1 MAIRQTFATR
11 FYCRKSKADKQGLAP
26 VELSIC
32 INGDRTYIRLP
43 RKERPE
49 EFEKAIESKRDNA
62 IKVYC
67 ENQRVHLNKVV
78 EDMQYAGVEITAE
91 NLKECYK
98 RGGIAPFYTL
108 GQLWHDIIDNK
119 TIEKANGDLDEDTF
133 QRYIL
138 ARDAFYEA
146 TGHDANT
153 PAQNVELQDLNRL
166 QQHLRSK
173 GLKQST
179 IHQYHAKCKAAF
191 TLAFNRGKIKSNP
204 YSQFKMDKGEKKE
217 IIWLTSKELG
227 TLAKK
232 DFATDRLRKVRDV
245 FLFQCYSGLSYGDME
260 ELERRDYQENEK
272 GQIFIEKHRKKTGV
286 KFLSMV
292 LAEGKR
298 ILEEYDY
305 ELPILTNQKYNS
317 YLKEVQDICGLD
329 KVLTTHVGRKT
340 YVCYLYQKQVPIQV
354 IATIVGHT
362 TCQTTLKYYAQM
374 DKQTIFKELRK
385 RHVANERKDE
395 TKPEM
400 KDRKVSSPEA
410 QEAAKKRRAK
420 EAENETDTI
429 LNTLRTSG
437 I

>member
-26 VELSIC
+26 VELSIS
-32 INGDRTYIRLP
+32 INGDRRYIHLP

-49 EFEKAIESKRDNA
+49 EFAKAIESKRDNA

-78 EDMQYAGVEITAE
+78 EDMQYAGIEITAA
-91 NLKECYK
+91 NVKECYR

-146 TGHDANT
+146 TGHNRDT

-204 YSQFKMDKGEKKE
+204 YSQFKMDKGDKKE
-217 IIWLTSKELG
+217 IIWLTTKELG

-232 DFATDRLRKVRDV
+232 DFATDRLRKVRDL
-245 FLFQCYSGLSYGDME
+245 FLFQCYSGLSYADME
-260 ELERRDYQENEK
+260 ELERKDYQENEK

-286 KFLSMV
+286 RFLSMV
-292 LAEGKR
+292 LAEGKH

-305 ELPILTNQKYNS
+305 ELPLLSNQKYNS
-317 YLKEVQDICGLD
+317 YLKEVQDICKLD

-340 YVCYLYQKQVPIQV
+340 YVCYLYQKQVGVEV
-354 IATIVGHT
+354 IATIVGHS
-362 TCQTTLKYYAQM
+362 TCYTTLKYYAKM

-385 RHVANERKDE
+385 RHVAN
-395 TKPEM
+395 TAKPEM
-400 KDRKVSSPEA
+400 KDRAVSFPEA
-410 QEAAKKRRAK
+410 QEEAKKRREK
-420 EAENETDTI
+420 ERTETEAI

-437 I
+437 F

>member
-1 MAIRQTFATR
+1 MATRQTFSPR
-11 FYCRKSKADKQGLAP
+11 FYCRKSKADKKGFAP
-26 VELSIC
+26 VELSII
-32 INGDRTYIRLP
+32 INGERTYLRLP

-49 EFEKAIESKRDNA
+49 EFTKAIESKRDNA

-67 ENQRVHLNKVV
+67 EGQRVLLNKVV
-78 EDMQYAGVEITAE
+78 EDMQFAGVEITAK

-119 TIEKANGDLDEDTF
+119 TIEKANGDLDEDTYH
-133 QRYIL
+133 RYLL
-138 ARDAFYEA
+138 ARDTFYEA
-146 TGHDANT
+146 TGYDENT
-153 PAQNVELQDLNRL
+153 PAQNVELQDLHRF

-173 GLKQST
+173 RRKQST

-232 DFATDRLRKVRDV
+232 DFSTDRLRKVADL
-245 FLFQCYSGLSYGDME
+245 FLFQCFSGISFGDLA

-272 GQIFIEKHRKKTGV
+272 GQIFIEKPRKKTGV
-286 KFLSMV
+286 KFMSVV

-298 ILEEYDY
+298 ILEKYDY
-305 ELPILTNQKYNS
+305 ELPVLSNQKYNA

-340 YVCYLYQKQVPIQV
+340 YVCYLYQKQVPVQV

-362 TCQTTLKYYAQM
+362 TCQTTLKYYADM

-385 RHVANERKDE
+385 RHVANERKTE
-395 TKPEM
+395 TK
-400 KDRKVSSPEA
+400 DKVVLSPEA
-410 QEAAKKRRAK
+410 QEEAKKRRAK
-420 EAENETDTI
+420 KAENEKDTI

>member
-1 MAIRQTFATR
+1 MATRQTFSPR
-11 FYCRKSKADKQGLAP
+11 FYCRKSKADKKGFAP
-26 VELSIC
+26 VELSII
-32 INGDRTYIRLP
+32 INGERTYLRLP

-49 EFEKAIESKRDNA
+49 EFTKAIESKRDNA

-67 ENQRVHLNKVV
+67 EGQRVLLNKVV
-78 EDMQYAGVEITAE
+78 EDMQFAGVEITAK

-119 TIEKANGDLDEDTF
+119 TIEKANGDLDEDTYH
-133 QRYIL
+133 RYLL
-138 ARDAFYEA
+138 ARDTFYEA
-146 TGHDANT
+146 TGYDENT
-153 PAQNVELQDLNRL
+153 PAQNVELQDLHRF

-173 GLKQST
+173 GRKQST

-204 YSQFKMDKGEKKE
+204 YSQFKMDKGAKKE

-227 TLAKK
+227 ILAKK
-232 DFATDRLRKVRDV
+232 DFSTDRLRKVADL
-245 FLFQCYSGLSYGDME
+245 FLFQCFSGISFGDLA

-286 KFLSMV
+286 KFMSVV

-298 ILEEYDY
+298 ILEKYDY
-305 ELPILTNQKYNS
+305 ELPVLSNQKYNA

-362 TCQTTLKYYAQM
+362 TCQTTLKYYAEM
-374 DKQTIFKELRK
+374 DKQTIFQVLRK
-385 RHVANERKDE
+385 RHVADERKTE
-395 TKPEM
+395 TK
-400 KDRKVSSPEA
+400 DKVVLNPEA
-410 QEAAKKRRAK
+410 QEEAKKRRAK
-420 EAENETDTI
+420 KAENEKDTI

>member
-1 MAIRQTFATR
+1 M
-11 FYCRKSKADKQGLAP
+11 
-26 VELSIC
+26 ELSIV
-32 INGDRTYIRLP
+32 INGERTYLRLP
-43 RKERPE
+43 HKERPE
-49 EFEKAIESKRDNA
+49 EFKKALDSKRDNA
-62 IKVYC
+62 IKVFC

-119 TIEKANGDLDEDTF
+119 TIEKANGDLDEDTYH
-133 QRYIL
+133 RYLL

-146 TGHDANT
+146 TGYDENT
-153 PAQNVELQDLNRL
+153 PAQNVELQNIHRL

-173 GLKQST
+173 GRKQST

-227 TLAKK
+227 ILAKK
-232 DFATDRLRKVRDV
+232 DFSTERLRKVRDL
-245 FLFQCYSGLSYGDME
+245 FLFQCFSGISFGDLA
-260 ELERRDYQENEK
+260 ELERSDYQENEK
-272 GQIFIEKHRKKTGV
+272 GQIYIEKRRKKTGV
-286 KFLSMV
+286 RFLSMV

-305 ELPILTNQKYNS
+305 VLPILKNQKYNA

-340 YVCYLYQKQVPIQV
+340 YVCYLYQKQVPVQV

-362 TCQTTLKYYAQM
+362 TCQTTLKYYAKM

-385 RHVANERKDE
+385 RHVANE
-395 TKPEM
+395 TKPETR
-400 KDRKVSSPEA
+400 DRVVSSPEA
-410 QEAAKKRRAK
+410 REEAKQRRAK
-420 EAENETDTI
+420 NAEKEADTI

>member
-1 MAIRQTFATR
+1 MATRQTFATR

-26 VELSIC
+26 VELSIS
-32 INGDRTYIRLP
+32 INGERTYLRLP

-49 EFEKAIESKRDNA
+49 EFAKAIESKRDNA

-67 ENQRVHLNKVV
+67 ESQRVLLNKVV

-91 NLKECYK
+91 NLKVCYK
-98 RGGIAPFYTL
+98 RGGVAPFYTL

-119 TIEKANGDLDEDTF
+119 TIEKANGDLDDDTYH
-133 QRYIL
+133 RYIL

-146 TGHDANT
+146 TGHDRNT

-173 GLKQST
+173 GRKQST

-204 YSQFKMDKGEKKE
+204 YSQFKMDKGDKKE
-217 IIWLTSKELG
+217 IIWLTTKELG
-227 TLAKK
+227 TLTKK
-232 DFATDRLRKVRDV
+232 DFSADRLRKVRDL
-245 FLFQCYSGLSYGDME
+245 FLFQCYSGLSYGDMV
-260 ELERRDYQENEK
+260 ELERRDYQENER

-286 KFLSMV
+286 RFLSMV

-298 ILEEYDY
+298 ILEDYDY

-340 YVCYLYQKQVPIQV
+340 YVCYLYQKQVPIEV

-362 TCQTTLKYYAQM
+362 TCYTTLRYYAKM

-385 RHVANERKDE
+385 RHVANE
-395 TKPEM
+395 TKPVT
-400 KDRKVSSPEA
+400 KDRPVSLPEA
-410 QEAAKKRRAK
+410 QEEAKKRSEEK
-420 EAENETDTI
+420 TDSI

>member
-1 MAIRQTFATR
+1 M
-11 FYCRKSKADKQGLAP
+11 
-26 VELSIC
+26 
-32 INGDRTYIRLP
+32 
-43 RKERPE
+43 
-49 EFEKAIESKRDNA
+49 
-62 IKVYC
+62 
-67 ENQRVHLNKVV
+67 NKVV
-78 EDMQYAGVEITAE
+78 EDMQYAGIEITAA
-91 NLKECYK
+91 NVKECYR

-146 TGHDANT
+146 TGHNRDT

-204 YSQFKMDKGEKKE
+204 YSQFKMDKGDKKE
-217 IIWLTSKELG
+217 IIWLTTKELG

-232 DFATDRLRKVRDV
+232 DFATDRLRKVRDL
-245 FLFQCYSGLSYGDME
+245 FLFQCYSGLSYADME
-260 ELERRDYQENEK
+260 ELERKDYQENEK

-286 KFLSMV
+286 RFLSMV
-292 LAEGKR
+292 LAEGKH

-305 ELPILTNQKYNS
+305 ELPLLSNQKYNS
-317 YLKEVQDICGLD
+317 YLKEVQDICKLD

-340 YVCYLYQKQVPIQV
+340 YVCYLYQKQVGVEV
-354 IATIVGHT
+354 IATIVGHS
-362 TCQTTLKYYAQM
+362 TCYTTLKYYAKM

-385 RHVANERKDE
+385 RHVAN
-395 TKPEM
+395 TAKPEM
-400 KDRKVSSPEA
+400 KDRAVSFPEA
-410 QEAAKKRRAK
+410 QEEAKKRREK
-420 EAENETDTI
+420 ERTETEAI

-437 I
+437 F

>member
-1 MAIRQTFATR
+1 MATRQTFSTQ

-26 VELSIC
+26 VELSLS
-32 INGDRTYIRLP
+32 INGDRRYIHLP

-49 EFEKAIESKRDNA
+49 EFAKAIESKRDNA

-78 EDMQYAGVEITAE
+78 EDMQYAGIEITAA
-91 NLKECYK
+91 NVKECYR

-133 QRYIL
+133 QRYVL

-146 TGHDANT
+146 TGHDRNT

-204 YSQFKMDKGEKKE
+204 YSQFKMDKGDKKE
-217 IIWLTSKELG
+217 IIWLTTKELA

-245 FLFQCYSGLSYGDME
+245 FLFQCYSGLSYGDMK
-260 ELERRDYQENEK
+260 ELERRDYQENES

-286 KFLSMV
+286 RFLSIV
-292 LAEGKR
+292 LAEGKH

-305 ELPILTNQKYNS
+305 ELPLLSNQKYNS
-317 YLKEVQDICGLD
+317 YLKEVQDICKLD

-340 YVCYLYQKQVPIQV
+340 YVC
-354 IATIVGHT
+354 
-362 TCQTTLKYYAQM
+362 
-374 DKQTIFKELRK
+374 
-385 RHVANERKDE
+385 
-395 TKPEM
+395 
-400 KDRKVSSPEA
+400 
-410 QEAAKKRRAK
+410 
-420 EAENETDTI
+420 
-429 LNTLRTSG
+429 
-437 I
+437 

>member
-1 MAIRQTFATR
+1 MAIRQTFSTK
-11 FYCRKSKADKQGLAP
+11 FYCRKSKADKKGFAP
-26 VELSIC
+26 VELSIV
-32 INGDRTYIRLP
+32 INGERTYLRLP
-43 RKERPE
+43 QKERPE
-49 EFEKAIESKRDNA
+49 EFKKLLDSKRDNA
-62 IKVYC
+62 IKVFC
-67 ENQRVHLNKVV
+67 ENQRVHLNKVL
-78 EDMQYAGVEITAE
+78 EDMQYAGIAITAE

-98 RGGIAPFYTL
+98 KGGIAPFYTL

-119 TIEKANGDLDEDTF
+119 TIEKANGDLDEDTY
-133 QRYIL
+133 QRYLL

-146 TGHDANT
+146 TGYNGDT
-153 PAQNVELQDLNRL
+153 PAQNVELQDLHRL

-173 GLKQST
+173 GRKQST

-227 TLAKK
+227 ILAKK
-232 DFATDRLRKVRDV
+232 DFSADRLSKVRDL
-245 FLFQCYSGLSYGDME
+245 FLFQCFSGISFGDLA

-286 KFLSMV
+286 RFLSMV

-305 ELPILTNQKYNS
+305 ELPILTNQKYNA

>member
-1 MAIRQTFATR
+1 MATRQTFATR

-26 VELSIC
+26 VELSIS
-32 INGDRTYIRLP
+32 INGERTYLRLP

-49 EFEKAIESKRDNA
+49 EFAKAIESKRDNA

-67 ENQRVHLNKVV
+67 ENQRVLLNKVV

-98 RGGIAPFYTL
+98 RGGVAPFYTL

-119 TIEKANGDLDEDTF
+119 TIEKANGDLDEDTY

-138 ARDAFYEA
+138 ARNAFYKA
-146 TGHDANT
+146 TGHDRNT

-173 GLKQST
+173 GRKQST
-179 IHQYHAKCKAAF
+179 IYQYHAKCKAAF

-204 YSQFKMDKGEKKE
+204 YSQFKMDKGDKKE
-217 IIWLTSKELG
+217 IVWLTTKELG
-227 TLAKK
+227 TLTKK
-232 DFATDRLRKVRDV
+232 DFSTDRLRKVRDL

-260 ELERRDYQENEK
+260 ELERRDYQENER

-286 KFLSMV
+286 RFLSMV

-298 ILEEYDY
+298 ILEDYDY
-305 ELPILTNQKYNS
+305 ELPVLSNQKYNS

-329 KVLTTHVGRKT
+329 KVLQTHVGRKT
-340 YVCYLYQKQVPIQV
+340 YVCYLYQKQVPIEV

-362 TCQTTLKYYAQM
+362 TCYTTLKYYAKM
-374 DKQTIFKELRK
+374 DKQTIFKVLRK
-385 RHVANERKDE
+385 RHVANE
-395 TKPEM
+395 TKPET
-400 KDRKVSSPEA
+400 KDKVVSLPEA
-410 QEAAKKRRAK
+410 QEEAKKQREK
-420 EAENETDTI
+420 ERKETDAI

>member
-1 MAIRQTFATR
+1 MATRQTFSTQ
-11 FYCRKSKADKQGLAP
+11 FYCRKSKADKKGFAP
-26 VELSIC
+26 VELSIV
-32 INGDRTYIRLP
+32 INGERTYLRLP
-43 RKERPE
+43 HKERPE
-49 EFEKAIESKRDNA
+49 EFKKALDSKRDNA

-119 TIEKANGDLDEDTF
+119 TIEKANGDLDEDTYH
-133 QRYIL
+133 RYLL

-146 TGHDANT
+146 TGYDENT
-153 PAQNVELQDLNRL
+153 PAQNVELQDLHRL

-173 GLKQST
+173 GRKQST
-179 IHQYHAKCKAAF
+179 IRQYHAKCKAAF

-227 TLAKK
+227 ILAKK
-232 DFATDRLRKVRDV
+232 DFSTERLRKVRDL
-245 FLFQCYSGLSYGDME
+245 FLFQCYSGISFGDLA
-260 ELERRDYQENEK
+260 ELERSDYQENEK
-272 GQIFIEKHRKKTGV
+272 GQIYIEKRRKKTGV
-286 KFLSMV
+286 RFLSMV
-292 LAEGKR
+292 LADGKR

-305 ELPILTNQKYNS
+305 ELPILKNQKYNA

-340 YVCYLYQKQVPIQV
+340 YVCYLYQKQVPVQV

-362 TCQTTLKYYAQM
+362 TCQTTLKYYAKM

-385 RHVANERKDE
+385 RHVANE
-395 TKPEM
+395 TKPETR
-400 KDRKVSSPEA
+400 DRVVSSPEA
-410 QEAAKKRRAK
+410 REEAKQRRAK
-420 EAENETDTI
+420 NAEKEADTI

>member
-1 MAIRQTFATR
+1 MATRQTFSTQ
-11 FYCRKSKADKQGLAP
+11 FYCRKSKADKKGFAP
-26 VELSIC
+26 VELSIV
-32 INGDRTYIRLP
+32 INGERTYLRLP
-43 RKERPE
+43 HKERPE
-49 EFEKAIESKRDNA
+49 EFKKALDSKRDNA
-62 IKVYC
+62 IKVFC

-119 TIEKANGDLDEDTF
+119 TIEKANGDLDEDTYH
-133 QRYIL
+133 RYLL

-146 TGHDANT
+146 TGYDENT
-153 PAQNVELQDLNRL
+153 PAQNVELQNIHRL

-173 GLKQST
+173 GRKQST

-227 TLAKK
+227 ILAKK
-232 DFATDRLRKVRDV
+232 DFSTERLRKVRDL
-245 FLFQCYSGLSYGDME
+245 FLFQCFSGISFGDLA
-260 ELERRDYQENEK
+260 ELERSDYQENEK
-272 GQIFIEKHRKKTGV
+272 GQIYIEKRRKKTGV
-286 KFLSMV
+286 RFLSMV

-305 ELPILTNQKYNS
+305 VLPILKNQKYNA

-340 YVCYLYQKQVPIQV
+340 YVCYLYQKQVPVQV

-362 TCQTTLKYYAQM
+362 TCQTTLKYYAKM

-385 RHVANERKDE
+385 RHVANE
-395 TKPEM
+395 TKPETR
-400 KDRKVSSPEA
+400 DRVVSSPEA
-410 QEAAKKRRAK
+410 REEAKQRRAK
-420 EAENETDTI
+420 NAEKEADTI

>member
-1 MAIRQTFATR
+1 MN
-11 FYCRKSKADKQGLAP
+11 RKSKADKKGFAP
-26 VELSIC
+26 VELSIV
-32 INGDRTYIRLP
+32 INGERTYLRLP

-49 EFEKAIESKRDNA
+49 EFAKAIESKRDNA
-62 IKVYC
+62 IKVYLDG
-67 ENQRVHLNKVV
+67 QRVLLNKVV

-119 TIEKANGDLDEDTF
+119 TIEKANGDLDEDTYH
-133 QRYIL
+133 RYLL

-146 TGHDANT
+146 TGYNGDT
-153 PAQNVELQDLNRL
+153 PAQNVELQDLHRL

-173 GLKQST
+173 GRKQST

-204 YSQFKMDKGEKKE
+204 YSQFKMDKGERKE

-227 TLAKK
+227 TLTKK
-232 DFATDRLRKVRDV
+232 DFSTDRLSRVRDL
-245 FLFQCYSGLSYGDME
+245 FLFQCYSGLSYGDMA
-260 ELERRDYQENEK
+260 ELERKDYQENGK

-286 KFLSMV
+286 RFLSIV

-298 ILEEYDY
+298 ILEKYDY
-305 ELPILTNQKYNS
+305 ELPVIKNQNYNA
-317 YLKEVQDICGLD
+317 YLKEVQDLCGFD
-329 KVLTTHVGRKT
+329 KVLTTHIGRKT
-340 YVCYLYQKQVPIQV
+340 YVCYMYQKQIPVQV
-354 IATIVGHT
+354 IATIVGHA
-362 TCQTTLKYYAQM
+362 TCQTTLKYYAKM
-374 DKQTIFKELRK
+374 DKETIFKELRK
-385 RHVANERKDE
+385 RHVANEV
-395 TKPEM
+395 KPEA
-400 KDRKVSSPEA
+400 KDKAVYLPEA
-410 QEAAKKRRAK
+410 QEETKKRRAK
-420 EAENETDTI
+420 KAENETDAI

>member
-1 MAIRQTFATR
+1 MTIRQTFATR

-245 FLFQCYSGLSYGDME
+245 FLFQCYSGLSYADME

-340 YVCYLYQKQVPIQV
+340 YVCYLYQKQVPVQV

-362 TCQTTLKYYAQM
+362 TCQTTLKYYAKM

-385 RHVANERKDE
+385 RHVANE
-395 TKPEM
+395 TKPET
-400 KDRKVSSPEA
+400 KDRVVSNPEW
-410 QEAAKKRRAK
+410 QEAAKQRRAMNAEK
-420 EAENETDTI
+420 EADTI

>member
-26 VELSIC
+26 VELSIS
-32 INGDRTYIRLP
+32 INGDRRYIHLP

-49 EFEKAIESKRDNA
+49 EFAKAIESKRDNA

-78 EDMQYAGVEITAE
+78 EDMQYAGIEITAA
-91 NLKECYK
+91 NVKECYR

-146 TGHDANT
+146 TGHNRDT

-204 YSQFKMDKGEKKE
+204 YSQFKMDKGDKKE
-217 IIWLTSKELG
+217 IIWLTTKELG

-232 DFATDRLRKVRDV
+232 DFATDRLRKVRDL
-245 FLFQCYSGLSYGDME
+245 FLFQCYSGLSYADME
-260 ELERRDYQENEK
+260 ELERKDYQENEK

-286 KFLSMV
+286 RFLSMV

-305 ELPILTNQKYNS
+305 ELPLLSNQKYNS
-317 YLKEVQDICGLD
+317 YLKEVQDICKLD

-340 YVCYLYQKQVPIQV
+340 YVCYLYQKQVGVEV
-354 IATIVGHT
+354 IATIVGHS
-362 TCQTTLKYYAQM
+362 TCYTTLKYYAKM

-385 RHVANERKDE
+385 RHVANE
-395 TKPEM
+395 TKPET
-400 KDRKVSSPEA
+400 KDKAVSLPEA
-410 QEAAKKRRAK
+410 QEEAKKRSEEK
-420 EAENETDTI
+420 TDSI
-429 LNTLRTSG
+429 LNALRTSG
-437 I
+437 F

>member
-1 MAIRQTFATR
+1 M
-11 FYCRKSKADKQGLAP
+11 
-26 VELSIC
+26 
-32 INGDRTYIRLP
+32 
-43 RKERPE
+43 
-49 EFEKAIESKRDNA
+49 
-62 IKVYC
+62 
-67 ENQRVHLNKVV
+67 
-78 EDMQYAGVEITAE
+78 
-91 NLKECYK
+91 
-98 RGGIAPFYTL
+98 
-108 GQLWHDIIDNK
+108 
-119 TIEKANGDLDEDTF
+119 
-133 QRYIL
+133 
-138 ARDAFYEA
+138 
-146 TGHDANT
+146 
-153 PAQNVELQDLNRL
+153 
-166 QQHLRSK
+166 
-173 GLKQST
+173 
-179 IHQYHAKCKAAF
+179 
-191 TLAFNRGKIKSNP
+191 AFNRGKIKSNP

-298 ILEEYDY
+298 IHEEYDY
-305 ELPILTNQKYNS
+305 ELPILKNQKYNA

-340 YVCYLYQKQVPIQV
+340 YVCYLYQKQVPVQV

-362 TCQTTLKYYAQM
+362 TCQTTLKYYAKM

-385 RHVANERKDE
+385 RHVANE
-395 TKPEM
+395 TKPET
-400 KDRKVSSPEA
+400 KDRVVSNPEW
-410 QEAAKKRRAK
+410 QEAAKQRRAMNAEK
-420 EAENETDTI
+420 EADTI
-429 LNTLRTSG
+429 LNALRTSG

>member
-1 MAIRQTFATR
+1 MR

-26 VELSIC
+26 VELSIS
-32 INGDRTYIRLP
+32 INGERTYLRLP

-49 EFEKAIESKRDNA
+49 VFAKEYKSKRNNA
-62 IKVYC
+62 INVYC
-67 ENQRVHLNKVV
+67 ENQRTHLNEVV
-78 EDMQYAGVEITAE
+78 EEMQFAGIELTAT

-98 RGGIAPFYTL
+98 RGGIAPLYTL

-119 TIEKANGDLDEDTF
+119 TIEKANGDLDDDTYN
-133 QRYIL
+133 RYIL

-146 TGHDANT
+146 TGHDRNT

-173 GLKQST
+173 GRKQST

-204 YSQFKMDKGEKKE
+204 YSQFKMDKGDKKE
-217 IIWLTSKELG
+217 IIWLTTKELG
-227 TLAKK
+227 TLTKK
-232 DFATDRLRKVRDV
+232 DFSADRLRKVRDL

-260 ELERRDYQENEK
+260 ELERRDYQENDK
-272 GQIFIEKHRKKTGV
+272 GQIYIEKHRKKTGV
-286 KFLSMV
+286 RFLSMV

-298 ILEEYDY
+298 ILEDYDY

-340 YVCYLYQKQVPIQV
+340 YVCYLYQKQVPIEV

-362 TCQTTLKYYAQM
+362 TCYTTLRYYAKM
-374 DKQTIFKELRK
+374 DKETIFKELRK
-385 RHVANERKDE
+385 RHVANE
-395 TKPEM
+395 TKPKT
-400 KDRKVSSPEA
+400 KDKAVSLPEA
-410 QEAAKKRRAK
+410 QEEAKKRSEEK
-420 EAENETDTI
+420 TESI

>member
-32 INGDRTYIRLP
+32 INGDRKYIHLP

-49 EFEKAIESKRDNA
+49 EFAKAIESKRDNA

-78 EDMQYAGVEITAE
+78 EDMQYAGIEITAE
-91 NLKECYK
+91 NVKECYR

-119 TIEKANGDLDEDTF
+119 TIERANGDLDEDTYR
-133 QRYIL
+133 RYLL

-146 TGHDANT
+146 TGYNENT
-153 PAQNVELQDLNRL
+153 PAQNVDIQDCNRL

-173 GLKQST
+173 GRKQST
-179 IHQYHAKCKAAF
+179 IHQYQAKCKAAF

-204 YSQFKMDKGEKKE
+204 YSQIKMDKGEKKE
-217 IIWLTSKELG
+217 IVWLTTKELG

-232 DFATDRLRKVRDV
+232 DFSTDRLSKIRDL
-245 FLFQCYSGLSYGDME
+245 FLFQCYSGLSYGDMA
-260 ELERRDYQENEK
+260 ELERRDYQENDK
-272 GQIFIEKHRKKTGV
+272 GQVFIEKHRKKTGV
-286 KFLSMV
+286 RFLSIV
-292 LAEGKR
+292 LTEGKR
-298 ILEEYDY
+298 ILEKYDY
-305 ELPILTNQKYNS
+305 ELPVLSNQKYNS
-317 YLKEVQDICGLD
+317 YLKEVRDICGLD

-340 YVCYLYQKQVPIQV
+340 YVCYLYQKQVPIEV
-354 IATIVGHT
+354 IATIVGHAN
-362 TCQTTLKYYAQM
+362 CYTTLKYYAKM
-374 DKQTIFKELRK
+374 DKQTIFKALRK
-385 RHVANERKDE
+385 RHVASVLEPE
-395 TKPEM
+395 TQKT
-400 KDRKVSSPEA
+400 KDRAVSLP
-410 QEAAKKRRAK
+410 KAK
-420 EAENETDTI
+420 EEAKNTKKETDTI

>member
-1 MAIRQTFATR
+1 MTTRQTFSPR
-11 FYCRKSKADKQGLAP
+11 FYCRKSKADKNGFAP
-26 VELSIC
+26 VELSII
-32 INGDRTYIRLP
+32 INGERTYLRLP

-49 EFEKAIESKRDNA
+49 EFAKALDSKRDNA
-62 IKVYC
+62 IKLYC
-67 ENQRVHLNKVV
+67 EGQRVLLNKVV
-78 EDMQYAGVEITAE
+78 EDMQFAGVEITAM

-119 TIEKANGDLDEDTF
+119 TIEKANGDLDEDTYR
-133 QRYIL
+133 RYLL

-146 TGHDANT
+146 TGYDENT
-153 PAQNVELQDLNRL
+153 PAQNVELQDLHRL

-173 GLKQST
+173 GRKQST

-217 IIWLTSKELG
+217 IIWLTTKELAAL
-227 TLAKK
+227 TKK
-232 DFATDRLRKVRDV
+232 DFSTARLRKVRDL
-245 FLFQCYSGLSYGDME
+245 FLFQCYSGLSYGDMK
-260 ELERRDYQENEK
+260 ELEVRDYQENEK
-272 GQIFIEKHRKKTGV
+272 GQIFIEKRRKKTGV
-286 KFLSMV
+286 RFLSMV

-305 ELPILTNQKYNS
+305 ELPILANQNYNA

-340 YVCYLYQKQVPIQV
+340 YVCYLYQKQVGIEV

-362 TCQTTLKYYAQM
+362 TCYTTLKYYAKM

-385 RHVANERKDE
+385 RHVANERKPE
-395 TKPEM
+395 TK
-400 KDRKVSSPEA
+400 DRVVSSPEA
-410 QEAAKKRRAK
+410 QEEAKQRRAK
-420 EAENETDTI
+420 KAEKEADTI